1 MNVSIEKID
10 NVNGKITVAIEEND
24 YKDKVTAELKRIGKT
39 HTLPGFR
46 KGHVTVDQLRRRF
59 GKQVKSDVIN
69 QEVYEAVINYIRE
82 NNLAILGEPLP
93 VEVKE
98 INLDDANYTFEY
110 EIGLTPEINVDL
122 VGTALPYYNIEV
134 SKEMIDEQDANFR
147 ERFGNQVPG
156 EEVDEKALVKGSIME
171 LNEDGTVKEG
181 EDAIQ
186 VVSGIIAPM
195 YLKSK
200 EEADK
205 FVGKKLNDKVVFNPW
220 NACEGDVTRLASM
233 LNIDKEKAAE
243 AKSNFEMS
251 IAEIIV
257 VKPAELNEEYY
268 KNIFGPDKVK
278 TEEEYFNAIKEM
290 ISAQISG
297 NSELLFHM
305 QAEKTLVEKFGNIE
319 LPQEFLKKWL
329 VRRNEGLTA
338 ENIDAE
344 FEKMIPSLKWQLI
357 KERIAAVAE
366 IKIEEADVTNHAKAI
381 ARQQFAQYGMA
392 NVEDDMLTDYA
403 KRILEDKNSRSR
415 IIEEA
420 GDIKLFEAIKQAA
433 KIEAKSV
440 SIEDF
445 KTIAEEAQK

>member
-10 NVNGKITVAIEEND
+10 NVNGKITVSVEEND
-24 YKDKVTAELKRIGKT
+24 YKDKVTSELKQIGKT
-39 HTLPGFR
+39 HTIPGFR
-46 KGHVTVDQLRRRF
+46 KGHVTIDQLRRRF

-69 QEVYEAVINYIRE
+69 HEVYNAVIDYIRE
-82 NNLAILGEPLP
+82 NKIAILGEPLP
-93 VEVKE
+93 VDVKE
-98 INLDDANYTFEY
+98 IDLNDADYTFEY
-110 EIGLTPEINVDL
+110 EIGITPEINVDL
-122 VGTALPYYNIEV
+122 KNVTLPFYNIEV
-134 SKEMIDEQDANFR
+134 SKEMVDEQDANFR

-171 LNEDGTVKEG
+171 LNEDGSVKDG

-186 VVSGIIAPM
+186 VVGGIIAPM
-195 YLKSK
+195 YLKDK
-200 EEADK
+200 DEANK
-205 FVGKKLNDKVVFNPW
+205 FIGKKLNGKVVFNPW
-220 NACEGDVTRLASM
+220 KACDGDVTRLASM

-243 AKSNFEMS
+243 VKADFEMS

-278 TEEEYFNAIKEM
+278 TEEEYLNAIKEM

-297 NSELLFHM
+297 NSEVLFRM
-305 QAEKTLVEKFGNIE
+305 QAEKQLVEEYGNIE
-319 LPQEFLKKWL
+319 LPNEFLKKWL

-338 ENIDAE
+338 ENIDEE

-381 ARQQFAQYGMA
+381 ARQQFAQYGMT
-392 NVEDDMLTDYA
+392 NVEDDMLADYA

-420 GDIKLFEAIKQAA
+420 GDVKLFEAIKQSA

-440 SIEDF
+440 SVDEF
-445 KTIAEEAQK
+445 KAIAEKA

>member
-10 NVNGKITVAIEEND
+10 NVNGKITVSIEEND
-24 YKDKVTAELKRIGKT
+24 YKDKVTSELKRIGKT

-69 QEVYEAVINYIRE
+69 QEVYEAVINYIRD
-82 NNLAILGEPLP
+82 NKLAILGEPLP

-98 INLDDANYTFEY
+98 IDMNSVDYTFEY

-122 VGTALPYYNIEV
+122 KKVTLPYYNIEV
-134 SKEMIDEQDANFR
+134 SKEMVDEQDANFR

-171 LNEDGTVKEG
+171 LNEDGSVKDS

-186 VVSGIIAPM
+186 VVGGIIAPM
-195 YLKSK
+195 YLKDK

-205 FVGKKLNDKVVFNPW
+205 FIGKKLNDKVVFNPYK
-220 NACEGDVTRLASM
+220 ACEGDVTRLASM
-233 LNIDKEKAAE
+233 LNLDKEKAAE
-243 AKSNFEMS
+243 AKGDFEMS

-278 TEEEYFNAIKEM
+278 TEEEYFEAIKQM

-297 NSELLFHM
+297 NSEMLFHM
-305 QAEKTLVEKFGNIE
+305 QAEKQLVEEYGNFE

-338 ENIDAE
+338 ENIDEE

-366 IKIEEADVTNHAKAI
+366 VKIEEADVQNHAKAI
-381 ARQQFAQYGMA
+381 ARQQFAQYGMT
-392 NVEDDMLTDYA
+392 NVEDDMLADYA

-420 GDIKLFEAIKQAA
+420 GDAKLFEAIKQTA
-433 KIEAKSV
+433 KIEAKAVSV
-440 SIEDF
+440 DEF
-445 KTIAEEAQK
+445 KSIAEKA

>member
-10 NVNGKITVAIEEND
+10 NVNGKITVSIEEND
-24 YKDKVTAELKRIGKT
+24 YKDKVTSELKRIGKT

-46 KGHVTVDQLRRRF
+46 KGHVTIDQLRRRF

-69 QEVYEAVINYIRE
+69 QEVYEAVINYIRD
-82 NNLAILGEPLP
+82 NKLAILGEPLP

-98 INLDDANYTFEY
+98 IDMNSVDYTFEY

-122 VGTALPYYNIEV
+122 KKVSLPYYNIEV
-134 SKEMIDEQDANFR
+134 SKEMVDEQDANFR

-171 LNEDGTVKEG
+171 LNEDGSVKDT

-186 VVSGIIAPM
+186 VVGGIIAPM
-195 YLKSK
+195 YLKDK

-205 FVGKKLNDKVVFNPW
+205 FIGKKLNDKVVFNPYK
-220 NACEGDVTRLASM
+220 ACEGDVTRLASM

-243 AKSNFEMS
+243 AKGDFEMS

-278 TEEEYFNAIKEM
+278 TEEEYFEAIKQM

-297 NSELLFHM
+297 NSEMLFHM
-305 QAEKTLVEKFGNIE
+305 QAEKQLVEEYGNFE

-338 ENIDAE
+338 ENIDEE

-366 IKIEEADVTNHAKAI
+366 VKIEEADVQNHVKAI
-381 ARQQFAQYGMA
+381 ARQQFAQYGMT
-392 NVEDDMLTDYA
+392 NVEDDMLSDYA

-420 GDIKLFEAIKQAA
+420 GDAKLFEAIKQTA

-440 SIEDF
+440 SVDEF
-445 KTIAEEAQK
+445 KSIAEKA

>member
-39 HTLPGFR
+39 HSLPGFR

-69 QEVYEAVINYIRE
+69 QEVYDAVINYIRE

-98 INLDDANYTFEY
+98 IDINDANYTFEY

-122 VGTALPYYNIEV
+122 AGTTIPYFNIEV
-134 SKEMIDEQDANFR
+134 SKEMVDEQDANFR

-171 LNEDGTVKEG
+171 LNEDGSVKEG

-195 YLKSK
+195 YLKSE

-205 FVGKKLNDKVVFNPW
+205 FVGKKLNEKIVFNPW
-220 NACEGDVTRLASM
+220 NACDGDATRLASM

-243 AKSNFEMS
+243 VKSNFEMS
-251 IAEIIV
+251 ISEIIV

-268 KNIFGPDKVK
+268 KNLFGPDKVK

-297 NSELLFHM
+297 NSELLFHI
-305 QAEKTLVEKFGNIE
+305 QAEKTIVEKFGNIE

-329 VRRNEGLTA
+329 VRRNEGLTE

-357 KERIAAVAE
+357 KERIASVTE

-381 ARQQFAQYGMA
+381 ARQQFAQYGMT
-392 NVEDDMLTDYA
+392 NVDDDMLADYA

-420 GDIKLFEAIKQAA
+420 GDVKLFEAIKQTA
-433 KIEAKSV
+433 KVDAKSV
-440 SIEDF
+440 SIEEF
-445 KTIAEEAQK
+445 KTIAEDAQK

>member
-10 NVNGKITVAIEEND
+10 NVNGKITVSIEEND
-24 YKDKVTAELKRIGKT
+24 YKDKVTSELKRIGKT

-46 KGHVTVDQLRRRF
+46 KGHVTIDQLRRRF

-69 QEVYEAVINYIRE
+69 QEVYEAVINYIRD
-82 NNLAILGEPLP
+82 NKLDILGEPLP

-98 INLDDANYTFEY
+98 IDMNSVDYTFEY

-122 VGTALPYYNIEV
+122 KKVSLPYYNIEV
-134 SKEMIDEQDANFR
+134 SKEMVDEQDANFR

-171 LNEDGTVKEG
+171 LNEDGFVKDT

-186 VVSGIIAPM
+186 VVGGIIAPM
-195 YLKSK
+195 YLKDK

-205 FVGKKLNDKVVFNPW
+205 FIGKKLNDKVVFNPYK
-220 NACEGDVTRLASM
+220 ACEGDVTRLASM

-243 AKSNFEMS
+243 AKGDFEMS

-278 TEEEYFNAIKEM
+278 TEEEYFEAIKQM

-297 NSELLFHM
+297 NSEMLFHM
-305 QAEKTLVEKFGNIE
+305 QAEKQLVEEYGNFE

-338 ENIDAE
+338 ENINEE

-366 IKIEEADVTNHAKAI
+366 VKIEEADVQNHAKAI
-381 ARQQFAQYGMA
+381 ARQQFAQYGMT
-392 NVEDDMLTDYA
+392 NVEDDMLADYA

-420 GDIKLFEAIKQAA
+420 GDAKLFEAIKQTA
-433 KIEAKSV
+433 KIEAKAVSV
-440 SIEDF
+440 DEF
-445 KTIAEEAQK
+445 KAIAEKA

>member
-10 NVNGKITVAIEEND
+10 NVNGKITVSIEEND
-24 YKDKVTAELKRIGKT
+24 YKDKVTSELKRIGKT

-46 KGHVTVDQLRRRF
+46 KGYVTVDQLRRRF

-69 QEVYEAVINYIRE
+69 QEVYEAVINYIRD
-82 NNLAILGEPLP
+82 NKLAILGEPLP

-98 INLDDANYTFEY
+98 IDMNSVDYTFEY

-122 VGTALPYYNIEV
+122 KKVTLPYYNIEV
-134 SKEMIDEQDANFR
+134 SKEMVDEQDANFR

-171 LNEDGTVKEG
+171 LNEDGSVKDS

-186 VVSGIIAPM
+186 VVGGIIAPM
-195 YLKSK
+195 YLKDK

-205 FVGKKLNDKVVFNPW
+205 FIGKKLNDKVVFNPYK
-220 NACEGDVTRLASM
+220 ACEGDVTRLASM
-233 LNIDKEKAAE
+233 LNLDKEKAAE
-243 AKSNFEMS
+243 AKGDFEMS

-278 TEEEYFNAIKEM
+278 TEEEYFEAIKQM

-297 NSELLFHM
+297 NSEMLFHM
-305 QAEKTLVEKFGNIE
+305 QAEKQLIEEYGNFE

-338 ENIDAE
+338 ENIDEE

-366 IKIEEADVTNHAKAI
+366 VKIEEADVQNHAKAI
-381 ARQQFAQYGMA
+381 ARQQFAQYGMT
-392 NVEDDMLTDYA
+392 NVEDDMLADYA
-403 KRILEDKNSRSR
+403 KRIIEDKNSRSR

-420 GDIKLFEAIKQAA
+420 GDAKLFEAIKQTA
-433 KIEAKSV
+433 KIEAKAVSV
-440 SIEDF
+440 DEF
-445 KTIAEEAQK
+445 KSIAEKA

>member
-10 NVNGKITVAIEEND
+10 NVNGKITVSIEEND
-24 YKDKVTAELKRIGKT
+24 YKDKVTSELKRIGKT

-46 KGHVTVDQLRRRF
+46 KGHVTIDQLRRRF

-69 QEVYEAVINYIRE
+69 QEVYEAVINYIRD
-82 NNLAILGEPLP
+82 NKLAILGEPLP

-98 INLDDANYTFEY
+98 IDMNSVDYTFEY

-122 VGTALPYYNIEV
+122 KKVSLPYYNIEV
-134 SKEMIDEQDANFR
+134 SKEMVDEQDANFR

-171 LNEDGTVKEG
+171 LNEDGLVKDT

-186 VVSGIIAPM
+186 VVGGIIAPM
-195 YLKSK
+195 YLKDK

-205 FVGKKLNDKVVFNPW
+205 FIGKKLNDKVVFNPYK
-220 NACEGDVTRLASM
+220 ACEGDVTRLASM

-243 AKSNFEMS
+243 AKGDFEMS

-278 TEEEYFNAIKEM
+278 TEEEYFEAIKQM

-297 NSELLFHM
+297 NSEMLFHM
-305 QAEKTLVEKFGNIE
+305 QAEKQLVEEYGNFE

-338 ENIDAE
+338 ENINEE

-366 IKIEEADVTNHAKAI
+366 VKIEEDDVQNHAKAI
-381 ARQQFAQYGMA
+381 ARQQFAQYGMT
-392 NVEDDMLTDYA
+392 NVEDDMLADYA

-420 GDIKLFEAIKQAA
+420 GDAKLFEAIKQTA
-433 KIEAKSV
+433 KIEAKAVSV
-440 SIEDF
+440 DEF
-445 KTIAEEAQK
+445 KAIAEKA

>member
-10 NVNGKITVAIEEND
+10 NVNGKITVSIEEND
-24 YKDKVTAELKRIGKT
+24 YKEKVTSELKRIGKT

-82 NNLAILGEPLP
+82 NKLAILGEPLP

-98 INLDDANYTFEY
+98 INMNDADYTFEY
-110 EIGLTPEINVDL
+110 EIGITPEFSVNLKNVK
-122 VGTALPYYNIEV
+122 LPYYNIEV
-134 SKEMIDEQDANFR
+134 SKEMVDEQDANFR

-171 LNEDGTVKEG
+171 LNEDGSVKES

-186 VVSGIIAPM
+186 VVGGIIAPM
-195 YLKSK
+195 YLKDK

-205 FVGKKLNDKVVFNPW
+205 FIGKKLNEKVVFNPFK
-220 NACEGDVTRLASM
+220 ACDGDVTRLASM

-243 AKSNFEMS
+243 VKADFEMS

-278 TEEEYFNAIKEM
+278 TEEEYFEAIKQM

-297 NSELLFHM
+297 NSDMLFRM
-305 QAEKTLVEKFGNIE
+305 QAEKQLVEEFGNFE

-338 ENIDAE
+338 ENIDEE

-357 KERIAAVAE
+357 KERIAVDTE
-366 IKIEEADVTNHAKAI
+366 VKIEEADVTNHAKAI
-381 ARQQFAQYGMA
+381 ARQQFAQYGMT
-392 NVEDDMLTDYA
+392 NVEDDMLADYA
-403 KRILEDKNSRSR
+403 KRILEDKNTRSR
-415 IIEEA
+415 IVEEA
-420 GDIKLFEAIKQAA
+420 GDAKLFEAIKQTA
-433 KIEAKSV
+433 KIETKGVSV
-440 SIEDF
+440 EEF
-445 KTIAEEAQK
+445 KAIAEKA

>member
-1 MNVSIEKID
+1 
-10 NVNGKITVAIEEND
+10 
-24 YKDKVTAELKRIGKT
+24 
-39 HTLPGFR
+39 
-46 KGHVTVDQLRRRF
+46 
-59 GKQVKSDVIN
+59 
-69 QEVYEAVINYIRE
+69 
-82 NNLAILGEPLP
+82 
-93 VEVKE
+93 
-98 INLDDANYTFEY
+98 
-110 EIGLTPEINVDL
+110 
-122 VGTALPYYNIEV
+122 
-134 SKEMIDEQDANFR
+134 MIDEQDANFR

-171 LNEDGTVKEG
+171 LNEDGSVKEG

-186 VVSGIIAPM
+186 VVSGIIARM

-205 FVGKKLNDKVVFNPW
+205 FIGKKLNDKVVFNPW

-251 IAEIIV
+251 ISEIIV

-329 VRRNEGLTA
+329 VRPNEGLTA

-366 IKIEEADVTNHAKAI
+366 VKIEEADVINHAKAI
-381 ARQQFAQYGMA
+381 ARQQFAQYGMT

-403 KRILEDKNSRSR
+403 KRILDDKNSRSR

-420 GDIKLFEAIKQAA
+420 GDMKLFEAIKQTA

-440 SIEDF
+440 SIEEF
-445 KTIAEEAQK
+445 KTIAESAQ

>member
-10 NVNGKITVAIEEND
+10 NVNGKITVSIEEND
-24 YKDKVTAELKRIGKT
+24 YKDKVTSELKRIGKT

-69 QEVYEAVINYIRE
+69 QEVYEAVINYIRD
-82 NNLAILGEPLP
+82 NKLAILGEPLP

-98 INLDDANYTFEY
+98 IDMNSVDYTFEY

-122 VGTALPYYNIEV
+122 KKVSLPYYNIEV
-134 SKEMIDEQDANFR
+134 SKEMVDEQDANFR

-171 LNEDGTVKEG
+171 LNEDGLVKDT

-186 VVSGIIAPM
+186 VVGGIIAPM
-195 YLKSK
+195 YLKDK

-205 FVGKKLNDKVVFNPW
+205 FIGKKLNDKVVFNPYK
-220 NACEGDVTRLASM
+220 ACEGDVTRLASM

-243 AKSNFEMS
+243 AKGDFEMS

-278 TEEEYFNAIKEM
+278 TEEEYFEAIKQM

-297 NSELLFHM
+297 NSEMLFHM
-305 QAEKTLVEKFGNIE
+305 QAEKQLVEEYGNFE

-338 ENIDAE
+338 ENINEE

-366 IKIEEADVTNHAKAI
+366 VKIEEADVQNHAKAI
-381 ARQQFAQYGMA
+381 ARQQFAQYGMT
-392 NVEDDMLTDYA
+392 NVEDDMLADYA
-403 KRILEDKNSRSR
+403 KRILEDKSSRSR

-420 GDIKLFEAIKQAA
+420 GDAKLFEAIKQTA
-433 KIEAKSV
+433 KIEAKAVSV
-440 SIEDF
+440 DEF
-445 KTIAEEAQK
+445 KAIAEKA

>member
-10 NVNGKITVAIEEND
+10 NVNGKITVSIEEND
-24 YKDKVTAELKRIGKT
+24 YKDKVTSELKRIGKT
-39 HTLPGFR
+39 HSLPGFR

-69 QEVYEAVINYIRE
+69 QEVYEAVINYIRD
-82 NNLAILGEPLP
+82 NKLAILGEPLP

-98 INLDDANYTFEY
+98 IDMNSVDYTFEY
-110 EIGLTPEINVDL
+110 EIGLAPEINVDL
-122 VGTALPYYNIEV
+122 KKVTLPYYNIEV
-134 SKEMIDEQDANFR
+134 SKEMVDEQDVNFR

-171 LNEDGTVKEG
+171 LNEDGSVKDI

-186 VVSGIIAPM
+186 VVGGIIAPM
-195 YLKSK
+195 YLKDK

-205 FVGKKLNDKVVFNPW
+205 FIGKKLNDKVVFNPYK
-220 NACEGDVTRLASM
+220 ACEGDVTRLASM

-243 AKSNFEMS
+243 AKGDFEMS

-278 TEEEYFNAIKEM
+278 TEEEYFEAIKQM

-297 NSELLFHM
+297 NSEMLFHM
-305 QAEKTLVEKFGNIE
+305 QAEKQLVEEYGNFD

-338 ENIDAE
+338 ENIDEE

-366 IKIEEADVTNHAKAI
+366 VKIEEADVQNHAKAI
-381 ARQQFAQYGMA
+381 ARQQFAQYGMT
-392 NVEDDMLTDYA
+392 NVEDDMLADYA

-420 GDIKLFEAIKQAA
+420 GDAKLFEAIKQTA
-433 KIEAKSV
+433 KIEVKAVSVDEFKS
-440 SIEDF
+440 
-445 KTIAEEAQK
+445 IAEKA

>member
-10 NVNGKITVAIEEND
+10 NVNGKITVSIEEND
-24 YKDKVTAELKRIGKT
+24 YKDKVTSELKRIGKT

-69 QEVYEAVINYIRE
+69 QEVYEAVINYIRD
-82 NNLAILGEPLP
+82 NKLAILGEPLP

-98 INLDDANYTFEY
+98 IDMNSVDYTFEY

-122 VGTALPYYNIEV
+122 KKVTLPYYNIEV
-134 SKEMIDEQDANFR
+134 SKEMVDEQDANFR

-171 LNEDGTVKEG
+171 LNEDGSVKDS

-186 VVSGIIAPM
+186 VVGGIIAPM
-195 YLKSK
+195 YLKDK
-200 EEADK
+200 EETDK
-205 FVGKKLNDKVVFNPW
+205 FIGKKLNDKVVFNPYK
-220 NACEGDVTRLASM
+220 ACEGDVTRLASM
-233 LNIDKEKAAE
+233 LNLDKEKAAE
-243 AKSNFEMS
+243 AKGDFEMS

-278 TEEEYFNAIKEM
+278 TEEEYFEAIKQM

-297 NSELLFHM
+297 NSEMLFHM
-305 QAEKTLVEKFGNIE
+305 QAEKQLIEEYGNFE

-338 ENIDAE
+338 ENIDEE

-366 IKIEEADVTNHAKAI
+366 VKIEEADVQNHAKAI
-381 ARQQFAQYGMA
+381 ARQQFAQYGMT
-392 NVEDDMLTDYA
+392 NVEDDMLADYA
-403 KRILEDKNSRSR
+403 KRIIEDKNSRSR

-420 GDIKLFEAIKQAA
+420 GDAKLFEAIKQTA
-433 KIEAKSV
+433 KIEAKAVSV
-440 SIEDF
+440 DEF
-445 KTIAEEAQK
+445 KSIAEKA

>member
-10 NVNGKITVAIEEND
+10 NVNGKITVSIEEND
-24 YKDKVTAELKRIGKT
+24 YKDKVTSELKRIGKT

-82 NNLAILGEPLP
+82 NKLAILGEPLP

-98 INLDDANYTFEY
+98 IDMNDADYTFEY
-110 EIGLTPEINVDL
+110 EIGITPEFSVDL
-122 VGTALPYYNIEV
+122 KNVKLPYYNIEV
-134 SKEMIDEQDANFR
+134 SKEMVDEQDANFR

-171 LNEDGTVKEG
+171 LNEDGSVKES

-186 VVSGIIAPM
+186 VVGGIIAPM
-195 YLKSK
+195 YLKDK

-205 FVGKKLNDKVVFNPW
+205 FIGKKLNEKVVFNPFK
-220 NACEGDVTRLASM
+220 ACDGDVTRLASM

-243 AKSNFEMS
+243 VKADFEMS

-278 TEEEYFNAIKEM
+278 TEEEYFEAIKQM

-297 NSELLFHM
+297 NSDMLFRM
-305 QAEKTLVEKFGNIE
+305 QAEKQLVEEFGNFE

-329 VRRNEGLTA
+329 VRRNEGLTV
-338 ENIDAE
+338 ENIDEE

-357 KERIAAVAE
+357 KERIAVDTE
-366 IKIEEADVTNHAKAI
+366 VKIEEVDVTNHAKAI
-381 ARQQFAQYGMA
+381 ARQQFAQYGMT
-392 NVEDDMLTDYA
+392 NVEDDMLADYA
-403 KRILEDKNSRSR
+403 KRILEDKNTRSR
-415 IIEEA
+415 IVEEA
-420 GDIKLFEAIKQAA
+420 GDAKLFEAIKQTA
-433 KIEAKSV
+433 KIEAKGVSV
-440 SIEDF
+440 EEF
-445 KTIAEEAQK
+445 KAIAEKA

>member
-10 NVNGKITVAIEEND
+10 NVNGKITVSVEEND
-24 YKDKVTAELKRIGKT
+24 YKDKVTSELKQIGKT
-39 HTLPGFR
+39 HTIPGFR
-46 KGHVTVDQLRRRF
+46 KGHVTIDQLRRRF

-69 QEVYEAVINYIRE
+69 HEVYNAVIDYIRD
-82 NNLAILGEPLP
+82 NKIAILGEPLP
-93 VEVKE
+93 VDVKE
-98 INLDDANYTFEY
+98 IDLNDADYTFEY
-110 EIGLTPEINVDL
+110 EIGITPEINVDL
-122 VGTALPYYNIEV
+122 KNVTLPFYNIEV
-134 SKEMIDEQDANFR
+134 SKEMVDEQDANFR

-171 LNEDGTVKEG
+171 LNEDGSVKDG

-186 VVSGIIAPM
+186 VVGGIIAPI
-195 YLKSK
+195 YLKDK

-205 FVGKKLNDKVVFNPW
+205 FIGKKLNDKIVFNPW
-220 NACEGDVTRLASM
+220 KACDGDVTRLASM

-243 AKSNFEMS
+243 VKADFEMS

-268 KNIFGPDKVK
+268 KNLFGPDKVK
-278 TEEEYFNAIKEM
+278 NEEEYLNAIKEM

-297 NSELLFHM
+297 NSEVLFRM
-305 QAEKTLVEKFGNIE
+305 QAEKRLVEEYGNIE
-319 LPQEFLKKWL
+319 LPNEFLKKWL

-338 ENIDAE
+338 ENIDEE

-381 ARQQFAQYGMA
+381 ARQQFAQYGMT

-420 GDIKLFEAIKQAA
+420 GDVKLFEAIKQSA
-433 KIEAKSV
+433 KIEAKNVSV
-440 SIEDF
+440 DEF
-445 KTIAEEAQK
+445 KAIAEKA

>member
-10 NVNGKITVAIEEND
+10 NVNGKITVSIEEND
-24 YKDKVTAELKRIGKT
+24 YKDKVTSELKRIGKT

-69 QEVYEAVINYIRE
+69 QEVYEAVINYIRD
-82 NNLAILGEPLP
+82 NKLAILGEPLP

-98 INLDDANYTFEY
+98 IDMNSVDYTFEY

-122 VGTALPYYNIEV
+122 KKVSLPYYNIEV
-134 SKEMIDEQDANFR
+134 SKEMVDEQDANFR

-171 LNEDGTVKEG
+171 LNEDGLVKDT

-186 VVSGIIAPM
+186 VVGGIIAPM
-195 YLKSK
+195 YLKDK

-205 FVGKKLNDKVVFNPW
+205 FIGKKLNDKVVFNPYK
-220 NACEGDVTRLASM
+220 ACEGDVTRLASM

-243 AKSNFEMS
+243 AKGDFEMS

-257 VKPAELNEEYY
+257 VKLAELNEEYY

-278 TEEEYFNAIKEM
+278 TEEEYFEAIKQM

-297 NSELLFHM
+297 NSEMLFHM
-305 QAEKTLVEKFGNIE
+305 QAEKQLVEEYGNFE

-329 VRRNEGLTA
+329 VRRNESLTA
-338 ENIDAE
+338 ENINEE

-357 KERIAAVAE
+357 KERIAAVTE
-366 IKIEEADVTNHAKAI
+366 VKIEEADVQNHAKAI
-381 ARQQFAQYGMA
+381 ARQQFAQYGMT
-392 NVEDDMLTDYA
+392 NVEDDMLADYA

-420 GDIKLFEAIKQAA
+420 GDAKLFEAIKQTA
-433 KIEAKSV
+433 KIEAKAVSV
-440 SIEDF
+440 DEF
-445 KTIAEEAQK
+445 KAIAEKA

>member
-10 NVNGKITVAIEEND
+10 NVNGKITVSIEEND
-24 YKDKVTAELKRIGKT
+24 YKDKVTSELKRIGKT

-46 KGHVTVDQLRRRF
+46 KGHVTIDQLRRRF

-69 QEVYEAVINYIRE
+69 QEVYEAVINYIRD
-82 NNLAILGEPLP
+82 NKLAILGEPLP

-98 INLDDANYTFEY
+98 IDMNSVDYTFEY

-122 VGTALPYYNIEV
+122 KKVSLPYYNIEV
-134 SKEMIDEQDANFR
+134 SKEMVDEQDANFR

-171 LNEDGTVKEG
+171 LNEDGLVKDT

-186 VVSGIIAPM
+186 VVGGIVAPM
-195 YLKSK
+195 YLKDK

-205 FVGKKLNDKVVFNPW
+205 FIGKKLNDKVVFNPYK
-220 NACEGDVTRLASM
+220 ACEGDVTRLASM

-243 AKSNFEMS
+243 VKGDFEMS

-278 TEEEYFNAIKEM
+278 TEEEYFEAIKQM

-297 NSELLFHM
+297 NSEMLFHM
-305 QAEKTLVEKFGNIE
+305 QAEKQLVEEYGNFE

-338 ENIDAE
+338 ENIDEE

-366 IKIEEADVTNHAKAI
+366 VKIEEDDVQNHAKAI
-381 ARQQFAQYGMA
+381 ARQQFAQYGMT
-392 NVEDDMLTDYA
+392 NVEDDMLADYA

-420 GDIKLFEAIKQAA
+420 GDAKLFEAIKQTA

-440 SIEDF
+440 SVDEF
-445 KTIAEEAQK
+445 KAIAEKA

>member
-10 NVNGKITVAIEEND
+10 NVNGKITVSIEEND
-24 YKDKVTAELKRIGKT
+24 YKDKVTSELKRIGKT

-69 QEVYEAVINYIRE
+69 QEVYEAVINYIRD
-82 NNLAILGEPLP
+82 NKLAILGEPLP

-98 INLDDANYTFEY
+98 IDMNENDYTFEY
-110 EIGLTPEINVDL
+110 EIGITPEFSVDL
-122 VGTALPYYNIEV
+122 KNVKLPYYNIEV
-134 SKEMIDEQDANFR
+134 SKEMVDEQDANFR

-171 LNEDGTVKEG
+171 LNEDGTVKDG
-181 EDAIQ
+181 EDAVQ
-186 VVSGIIAPM
+186 VVGGIIAPM
-195 YLKSK
+195 YLKDK

-205 FVGKKLNDKVVFNPW
+205 FIGKKLNDKVVFNPW
-220 NACEGDVTRLASM
+220 KACDGDVTRLASM

-243 AKSNFEMS
+243 VKADFEMS
-251 IAEIIV
+251 IAEIII

-278 TEEEYFNAIKEM
+278 SEEEYFEAIKQM
-290 ISAQISG
+290 IFAQISG
-297 NSELLFHM
+297 NSEVLFRM
-305 QAEKTLVEKFGNIE
+305 QAEKQLVEEFGNFE

-338 ENIDAE
+338 ENIDEE
-344 FEKMIPSLKWQLI
+344 FEKIIPSLKWQLI
-357 KERIAAVAE
+357 KERIAVDTE
-366 IKIEEADVTNHAKAI
+366 VKIEEADVTNHAKEI
-381 ARQQFAQYGMA
+381 ARQQFAQYGMT
-392 NVEDDMLTDYA
+392 NVEDDMLADYA

-415 IIEEA
+415 IVEEA
-420 GDIKLFEAIKQAA
+420 GDVKLFEAIKQTA
-433 KIEAKSV
+433 KIEAKGV
-440 SIEDF
+440 SIEEF
-445 KTIAEEAQK
+445 KAIAEKA

>member
-10 NVNGKITVAIEEND
+10 NVNGKITVSIEEND
-24 YKDKVTAELKRIGKT
+24 YKDKVTSELKRIGKT

-46 KGHVTVDQLRRRF
+46 KGHVTIDQLRRRF

-69 QEVYEAVINYIRE
+69 QEVYEAVINYIRD
-82 NNLAILGEPLP
+82 NKLAILGEPLP

-98 INLDDANYTFEY
+98 IDMNSVDYTFEY

-122 VGTALPYYNIEV
+122 KKVSLPYYNIEV
-134 SKEMIDEQDANFR
+134 SKEMVDEQDANFR

-171 LNEDGTVKEG
+171 LNEDGSVKDT

-186 VVSGIIAPM
+186 VVGGIIAPM
-195 YLKSK
+195 YLKDK

-205 FVGKKLNDKVVFNPW
+205 FIGKKLNDKVVFNPYK
-220 NACEGDVTRLASM
+220 ACEGDVTRLASM

-243 AKSNFEMS
+243 AKGDFEMS

-278 TEEEYFNAIKEM
+278 TEEEYFEAIKQM

-297 NSELLFHM
+297 NSEMLFHM
-305 QAEKTLVEKFGNIE
+305 QAEKQLVEEYGNFE

-338 ENIDAE
+338 ENIDEE

-366 IKIEEADVTNHAKAI
+366 VKIEEADVQNHAKAI
-381 ARQQFAQYGMA
+381 ARQQFAQYGMT
-392 NVEDDMLTDYA
+392 NVEDDMLSDYA

-420 GDIKLFEAIKQAA
+420 GDAKLFEAIKQTA

-440 SIEDF
+440 SVDEF
-445 KTIAEEAQK
+445 KSIAEKA

>member
-10 NVNGKITVAIEEND
+10 NVNGKITVSIEEND
-24 YKDKVTAELKRIGKT
+24 YNEKVTSELKRIGKT

-46 KGHVTVDQLRRRF
+46 KGHISIDQLRRRF

-69 QEVYEAVINYIRE
+69 QEVYEAVINYIRD
-82 NNLAILGEPLP
+82 NKLAILGEPLP
-93 VEVKE
+93 VDVKE
-98 INLDDANYTFEY
+98 IDLNDTNYTFEY
-110 EIGLTPEINVDL
+110 EIGLTPEINIDL
-122 VGTALPYYNIEV
+122 KDVKLPYYNIEV
-134 SKEMIDEQDANFR
+134 SKDMIDEQDSNFR

-156 EEVDEKALVKGSIME
+156 EEIDEKALVKGSIME
-171 LNEDGTVKEG
+171 LNENGTIKED

-205 FVGKKLNDKVVFNPW
+205 FIGKKLNEKVVFNPW
-220 NACEGDVTRLASM
+220 NACDGDITRLASM
-233 LNIDKEKAAE
+233 LNIDKEKASE
-243 AKSNFEMS
+243 AKANFEMS
-251 IAEIIV
+251 ISEIIV

-297 NSELLFHM
+297 NSEILFHIHT
-305 QAEKTLVEKFGNIE
+305 EKQLVEKYGNIE

-329 VRRNEGLTA
+329 IRRNEGLTA
-338 ENIDAE
+338 ENIDEE

-357 KERIAAVAE
+357 KERIAAVCE
-366 IKIEEADVTNHAKAI
+366 VKIEEADVTNHAKTI
-381 ARQQFAQYGMA
+381 ARQQFAQYGMT
-392 NVEDDMLTDYA
+392 NIEDDMLTDYA

-420 GDIKLFEAIKQAA
+420 GDVKLFEAIKKATTIDA
-433 KIEAKSV
+433 KTV
-440 SIEDF
+440 SIEEF
-445 KTIAEEAQK
+445 KTIAENAQ

>member
-10 NVNGKITVAIEEND
+10 NVNGKITVSIEEND
-24 YKDKVTAELKRIGKT
+24 YKDKVTSELKRIGKT

-82 NNLAILGEPLP
+82 NKLAILGEPLP

-98 INLDDANYTFEY
+98 INMNDADYTFEY
-110 EIGLTPEINVDL
+110 EIGITPEFSVDL
-122 VGTALPYYNIEV
+122 KNVKLPYYNIEV
-134 SKEMIDEQDANFR
+134 SKEMVDEQDANFR

-171 LNEDGTVKEG
+171 LNEDGSVKES

-186 VVSGIIAPM
+186 VVGGIIAPM
-195 YLKSK
+195 YLKDK

-205 FVGKKLNDKVVFNPW
+205 FIGKKLNEKVVFNPYK
-220 NACEGDVTRLASM
+220 ACDGDVTRLASM

-243 AKSNFEMS
+243 VKADFEMS

-278 TEEEYFNAIKEM
+278 TEEEYFEAIKQM

-297 NSELLFHM
+297 NSDMLFRM
-305 QAEKTLVEKFGNIE
+305 QAEKQLVEEFGNFE

-338 ENIDAE
+338 ENIDEE

-357 KERIAAVAE
+357 KERIAVDTE
-366 IKIEEADVTNHAKAI
+366 VKIEEADVTNHAKAI
-381 ARQQFAQYGMA
+381 ARQQFAQYGMT
-392 NVEDDMLTDYA
+392 NVEDDMLADYA
-403 KRILEDKNSRSR
+403 KRILEDKNTRSR
-415 IIEEA
+415 IVEEA
-420 GDIKLFEAIKQAA
+420 GDAKLFEAIKQTA
-433 KIEAKSV
+433 KIEAKGVSV
-440 SIEDF
+440 EEF
-445 KTIAEEAQK
+445 KAIAEKA

>member
-1 MNVSIEKID
+1 MNVTFDKTSD
-10 NVNGKITVAIEEND
+10 VTGKIIVNVTEAD
-24 YKDKVTAELKRIGKT
+24 YADKVTAELKKISKHRAI
-39 HTLPGFR
+39 PGFR
-46 KGHVTVDQLRRRF
+46 QGHVPMGQLKRLF
-59 GKQVKSDVIN
+59 GKQAKSEVLN
-69 QEVYEAVINYIRE
+69 QEVYEAVIKYIRE
-82 NNLAILGEPLP
+82 NKLNILGEPLP
-93 VEVKE
+93 MNVTE
-98 INLDDANYTFEY
+98 INLDDKDYTFEY
-110 EIGLTPEINVDL
+110 EVGLAPEIEVKLGKD
-122 VGTALPYYNIEV
+122 VKLPYYDIEV

-205 FVGKKLNDKVVFNPW
+205 FIGKKLNDKVVFNPW

-233 LNIDKEKAAE
+233 LNTDKEKAAE
-243 AKSNFEMS
+243 AKANFEMS
-251 IAEIIV
+251 ISEIIV

-268 KNIFGPDKVK
+268 KNLFGPDKVNN
-278 TEEEYFNAIKEM
+278 EEEYFNAIKEM

-305 QAEKTLVEKFGNIE
+305 QAEKALVEQYGNFE

-357 KERIAAVAE
+357 KESIAAVAE
-366 IKIEEADVTNHAKAI
+366 VKIEEADVTNHAKAI
-381 ARQQFAQYGMA
+381 ARQQFAQYGMT
-392 NVEDDMLTDYA
+392 NVEDDMLADYA

-420 GDIKLFEAIKQAA
+420 GDMKLFEAIKQSA

-440 SIEDF
+440 SIEEF
-445 KTIAEEAQK
+445 KTIAENAQ

>member
-10 NVNGKITVAIEEND
+10 NVNGKITVSIEEND
-24 YKDKVTAELKRIGKT
+24 YKEKVTSELKRIGKT

-82 NNLAILGEPLP
+82 NKLAILGEPLP

-98 INLDDANYTFEY
+98 INMNDADYTFEY
-110 EIGLTPEINVDL
+110 EIGITPEFSVNLKNVK
-122 VGTALPYYNIEV
+122 LPYYNIEV
-134 SKEMIDEQDANFR
+134 SKEMVDEQDANFR

-171 LNEDGTVKEG
+171 LNEDGSVKES

-186 VVSGIIAPM
+186 VVGGIIAPM
-195 YLKSK
+195 YLKDK

-205 FVGKKLNDKVVFNPW
+205 FIGKKLNEKVVFNPYK
-220 NACEGDVTRLASM
+220 ACDGDVTRLASM

-243 AKSNFEMS
+243 VKADFEMS

-278 TEEEYFNAIKEM
+278 TEEEYFEAIKQM

-297 NSELLFHM
+297 NSDMLFRM
-305 QAEKTLVEKFGNIE
+305 QAEKQLVEEFGNFE

-338 ENIDAE
+338 ENIDEE

-357 KERIAAVAE
+357 KERIAVDTE
-366 IKIEEADVTNHAKAI
+366 VKIEEADVTNHAKAI
-381 ARQQFAQYGMA
+381 ARQQFAQYGMT
-392 NVEDDMLTDYA
+392 NVEDDMLADYA
-403 KRILEDKNSRSR
+403 KRILEDKNTRSR
-415 IIEEA
+415 IVEEA
-420 GDIKLFEAIKQAA
+420 GDAKLFEAIKQTA
-433 KIEAKSV
+433 KIEAKGVSV
-440 SIEDF
+440 EEF
-445 KTIAEEAQK
+445 KAIAEKA

>member
-10 NVNGKITVAIEEND
+10 NVNGKITVSIEEND
-24 YKDKVTAELKRIGKT
+24 YKDKVTSELKRIGKT

-46 KGHVTVDQLRRRF
+46 KGHVTIDQLRRRF

-69 QEVYEAVINYIRE
+69 QEVYEAVINYIRD
-82 NNLAILGEPLP
+82 NKLAILGEPLP

-98 INLDDANYTFEY
+98 IDMNSVDYTFEY

-122 VGTALPYYNIEV
+122 KKVSLPYYNIEV
-134 SKEMIDEQDANFR
+134 SKEMVDEQDANFR

-156 EEVDEKALVKGSIME
+156 EEVDEQALVKGSIME
-171 LNEDGTVKEG
+171 LNEDGSVKDT

-186 VVSGIIAPM
+186 VVGGIIAPM
-195 YLKSK
+195 YLKDK

-205 FVGKKLNDKVVFNPW
+205 FIGKKLNDKVVFNPYK
-220 NACEGDVTRLASM
+220 ACEGDVTRLASM

-243 AKSNFEMS
+243 AKGDFEMS

-278 TEEEYFNAIKEM
+278 TEEEYFEAIKQM

-297 NSELLFHM
+297 NSEMLFHM
-305 QAEKTLVEKFGNIE
+305 QAEKQLVEEYGNFE

-338 ENIDAE
+338 ENIDEE

-366 IKIEEADVTNHAKAI
+366 VKIEEADVQNHAKAI
-381 ARQQFAQYGMA
+381 ARQQFAQYGMT
-392 NVEDDMLTDYA
+392 NVEDDMLSDYA

-420 GDIKLFEAIKQAA
+420 GDAKLFEAIKQTA

-440 SIEDF
+440 SVDEF
-445 KTIAEEAQK
+445 KSIAEKA

>member
-10 NVNGKITVAIEEND
+10 NVNGKITVSIEEND
-24 YKDKVTAELKRIGKT
+24 YNEKLNSELKRIGKT
-39 HTLPGFR
+39 HSIPGFR
-46 KGHVTVDQLRRRF
+46 KGHITMDQLRRRF

-69 QEVYEAVINYIRE
+69 QEVYEAVINYIRD
-82 NNLAILGEPLP
+82 NKLAILGEPLP
-93 VEVKE
+93 VDVKE
-98 INLDDANYTFEY
+98 IDLNDSNYTFEY
-110 EIGLTPEINVDL
+110 EIGLTPEINVDINDIK
-122 VGTALPYYNIEV
+122 LPFYNIEV
-134 SKEMIDEQDANFR
+134 SKEMIDEQDQNFR
-147 ERFGNQVPG
+147 ERFGSQVPG
-156 EEVDEKALVKGSIME
+156 EEVDEKALIKGSIME
-171 LNEDGTVKEG
+171 LNEDGSTKEG

-205 FVGKKLNDKVVFNPW
+205 FIGKKLNDKVVFNPW
-220 NACEGDVTRLASM
+220 NACDGDITRLASM
-233 LNIDKEKAAE
+233 LNIDKEKAAD
-243 AKSNFEMS
+243 AKADFEIS

-297 NSELLFHM
+297 NSEMLFHM
-305 QAEKTLVEKFGNIE
+305 QTEKLLVEKFGNFE

-329 VRRNEGLTA
+329 VRRNEGLTVD
-338 ENIDAE
+338 NIDGE

-357 KERIAAVAE
+357 KERIAAVTE
-366 IKIEEADVTNHAKAI
+366 VKIEENDVVSHAKAI
-381 ARQQFAQYGMA
+381 ARQQFAQYGMT
-392 NVEDDMLTDYA
+392 NIEDDMLTDYA

-420 GDIKLFEAIKQAA
+420 GDAKLFEAIKQNA
-433 KIEAKSV
+433 KIGAKSV

-445 KTIAEEAQK
+445 KAIAEKA

>member
-10 NVNGKITVAIEEND
+10 NVNGKITVSIEEND
-24 YKDKVTAELKRIGKT
+24 YKEKVTSELKRIGKT

-82 NNLAILGEPLP
+82 NKLAILGEPLP

-98 INLDDANYTFEY
+98 INMNDADYTFEY
-110 EIGLTPEINVDL
+110 EIGITPEFSVDL
-122 VGTALPYYNIEV
+122 KNVKLPYYNIEV
-134 SKEMIDEQDANFR
+134 SKEMVDEQDANFR

-171 LNEDGTVKEG
+171 LNEDGSVKES

-186 VVSGIIAPM
+186 VVGGIIAPM
-195 YLKSK
+195 YLKDK

-205 FVGKKLNDKVVFNPW
+205 FIGKKLNEKVVFNPYK
-220 NACEGDVTRLASM
+220 ACDGDVTRLASM

-243 AKSNFEMS
+243 VKADFEMS

-278 TEEEYFNAIKEM
+278 TEEEYFEAIKQM

-297 NSELLFHM
+297 NSDMLFRM
-305 QAEKTLVEKFGNIE
+305 QAEKQLVEEFGNFE

-338 ENIDAE
+338 ENIDEE

-357 KERIAAVAE
+357 KERIAVDTE
-366 IKIEEADVTNHAKAI
+366 VKIEEADVTNHAKAI
-381 ARQQFAQYGMA
+381 ARQQFAQYGMT
-392 NVEDDMLTDYA
+392 NVEDDMLADYA
-403 KRILEDKNSRSR
+403 KRILEDKNTRSR
-415 IIEEA
+415 IVEEA
-420 GDIKLFEAIKQAA
+420 GDAKLFEAIKQTA
-433 KIEAKSV
+433 KIEAKGVSV
-440 SIEDF
+440 EEF
-445 KTIAEEAQK
+445 KAIAEKA

>member
-10 NVNGKITVAIEEND
+10 NVNGKIIVSIQEND
-24 YKDKVTAELKRIGKT
+24 YKDKVTAELKHIGKT
-39 HTLPGFR
+39 HSLPGFR
-46 KGHVTVDQLRRRF
+46 KGHVSTDQLRRRF

-69 QEVYEAVINYIRE
+69 NEVYNAVIEYIRD
-82 NNLAILGEPLP
+82 NKIAILGEPLP

-98 INLDDANYTFEY
+98 IDINDADYTFEY
-110 EIGLTPEINVDL
+110 EIGITPDFTVSLSDD
-122 VGTALPYYNIEV
+122 TLPFYNIEV
-134 SKEMIDEQDANFR
+134 SKEMVDEQDTNFR

-156 EEVDEKALVKGSIME
+156 EEVDEKALVKGSIMQI
-171 LNEDGTVKEG
+171 NEDGSVNES

-186 VVSGIIAPM
+186 VAGGIIAPM
-195 YLKSK
+195 YLKDK

-205 FVGKKLNDKVVFNPW
+205 FIGKKLNDKVVFNPW
-220 NACEGDVTRLASM
+220 KACDGDVTRLSSM

-243 AKSNFEMS
+243 AKADFEMS

-278 TEEEYFNAIKEM
+278 NEEEYFEAIKQM

-297 NSELLFHM
+297 NSEVLFRM
-305 QAEKTLVEKFGNIE
+305 QAEKLLVEKYGNFE

-357 KERIAAVAE
+357 KERIAADAQV
-366 IKIEEADVTNHAKAI
+366 KIEEADVVSQAKAI
-381 ARQQFAQYGMA
+381 ARQQFAQYGMT
-392 NVEDDMLTDYA
+392 NVEDEMLSDYA

-415 IIEEA
+415 IVEEA
-420 GDIKLFEAIKQAA
+420 GDNKLFEAIKQTA
-433 KIEAKSV
+433 KIDAKGVSV
-440 SIEDF
+440 EDF
-445 KTIAEEAQK
+445 KAIAEKA

>member
-10 NVNGKITVAIEEND
+10 NVNGKITVSIEEND
-24 YKDKVTAELKRIGKT
+24 YKDKVTSELKRIGKT

-82 NNLAILGEPLP
+82 NKLAILGEPLP

-98 INLDDANYTFEY
+98 INMNDADYTFEY
-110 EIGLTPEINVDL
+110 EIGFTPEFSVDL
-122 VGTALPYYNIEV
+122 KNVKLPYYNIEV
-134 SKEMIDEQDANFR
+134 SKEMVDEQDANFR

-171 LNEDGTVKEG
+171 LNEDGSVKES

-186 VVSGIIAPM
+186 VVGGIIAPM
-195 YLKSK
+195 YLKDK

-205 FVGKKLNDKVVFNPW
+205 FIGKKLNEKVVFNPYK
-220 NACEGDVTRLASM
+220 ACDGDVTRLASM

-243 AKSNFEMS
+243 VKADFEMS

-278 TEEEYFNAIKEM
+278 TEEEYFEAIKQM

-297 NSELLFHM
+297 NSDMLFRM
-305 QAEKTLVEKFGNIE
+305 QAEKQLVEEFGNFE

-338 ENIDAE
+338 ENIDEE

-357 KERIAAVAE
+357 KERIAVDTE
-366 IKIEEADVTNHAKAI
+366 VKIEEADVTNHAKAI
-381 ARQQFAQYGMA
+381 ARQQFAQYGMT
-392 NVEDDMLTDYA
+392 NVEDDMLADYA
-403 KRILEDKNSRSR
+403 KRILEDKNTRSR
-415 IIEEA
+415 IVEEA
-420 GDIKLFEAIKQAA
+420 GDAKLFEAIKQTA
-433 KIEAKSV
+433 KIEAKGVSV
-440 SIEDF
+440 EEF
-445 KTIAEEAQK
+445 KAIAEKA

>member
-10 NVNGKITVAIEEND
+10 NVNGKITVSIEEND
-24 YKDKVTAELKRIGKT
+24 YKDKVTSELKRIGKT

-82 NNLAILGEPLP
+82 NKLAILGEPLP

-98 INLDDANYTFEY
+98 IDMNDADYTFEY
-110 EIGLTPEINVDL
+110 EIGITPEFSVDL
-122 VGTALPYYNIEV
+122 KNVKLPYYNIEV
-134 SKEMIDEQDANFR
+134 SKEMVDEQDANFR

-171 LNEDGTVKEG
+171 LNEDGSVKES

-186 VVSGIIAPM
+186 VVGGIIAPM
-195 YLKSK
+195 YLKNK

-205 FVGKKLNDKVVFNPW
+205 FIGKKLNEKVVFNPFK
-220 NACEGDVTRLASM
+220 ACDGDVTRLASM

-243 AKSNFEMS
+243 VKADFEMS

-278 TEEEYFNAIKEM
+278 TEEEYFEAIKQM

-297 NSELLFHM
+297 NSDMLFRM
-305 QAEKTLVEKFGNIE
+305 QAEKQFVEEFGNFE

-338 ENIDAE
+338 ENIDEE

-357 KERIAAVAE
+357 KERIAVDTE
-366 IKIEEADVTNHAKAI
+366 VKIEEADVTNHAKAI
-381 ARQQFAQYGMA
+381 ARQQFAQYGMT
-392 NVEDDMLTDYA
+392 NVEDDMLADYA
-403 KRILEDKNSRSR
+403 KRILEDKNTRSR
-415 IIEEA
+415 IVEEA
-420 GDIKLFEAIKQAA
+420 GDAKLFEAIKQTA
-433 KIEAKSV
+433 KIEAKGVSV
-440 SIEDF
+440 EEF
-445 KTIAEEAQK
+445 KAIAEKA

>member
-10 NVNGKITVAIEEND
+10 NVNGKITVSIEEND
-24 YKDKVTAELKRIGKT
+24 YKDKVTSELKRIGKT

-46 KGHVTVDQLRRRF
+46 KGHVTIDQLRRRF

-69 QEVYEAVINYIRE
+69 QEVYEAVINYIRD
-82 NNLAILGEPLP
+82 NKLAILGEPLP

-98 INLDDANYTFEY
+98 IDMNSVDYTFEY

-122 VGTALPYYNIEV
+122 KKVSLPYYNIEV
-134 SKEMIDEQDANFR
+134 SKEMVDEQDANFR

-171 LNEDGTVKEG
+171 LNEDGSVKET

-186 VVSGIIAPM
+186 VVGGIIAPM
-195 YLKSK
+195 YLKDK

-205 FVGKKLNDKVVFNPW
+205 FIGKKLNDKVVFNPYK
-220 NACEGDVTRLASM
+220 ACEGDVTRLASM

-243 AKSNFEMS
+243 AKGDFEMS

-268 KNIFGPDKVK
+268 KTIFGPDKVK
-278 TEEEYFNAIKEM
+278 TEEEYFEAIKQM

-297 NSELLFHM
+297 NSEMLFHM
-305 QAEKTLVEKFGNIE
+305 QAEKQLVEEYGNFE

-338 ENIDAE
+338 ENIDEE

-366 IKIEEADVTNHAKAI
+366 VKIEEADVQNHAKAI
-381 ARQQFAQYGMA
+381 ARQQFAQYGMT
-392 NVEDDMLTDYA
+392 NVEDDMLSDYA

-420 GDIKLFEAIKQAA
+420 GDAKLFEAIKQTA

-440 SIEDF
+440 SVDEF
-445 KTIAEEAQK
+445 KSIAEKA

>member
-10 NVNGKITVAIEEND
+10 NVNGKITVSIEEND
-24 YKDKVTAELKRIGKT
+24 YKDKVTSELKRIGKT

-69 QEVYEAVINYIRE
+69 QEVYDAVINYIRE
-82 NNLAILGEPLP
+82 NKIAILGEPLP

-98 INLDDANYTFEY
+98 IDINDADYTFEY
-110 EIGLTPEINVDL
+110 EIGITPEFSVDL
-122 VGTALPYYNIEV
+122 KNVNLPYYNIEV
-134 SKEMIDEQDANFR
+134 SKEMVDEQDVNFR

-156 EEVDEKALVKGSIME
+156 EEVDAKALVKGSIME
-171 LNEDGTVKEG
+171 LNEDGSVKDG

-186 VVSGIIAPM
+186 VVGGIIAPM
-195 YLKSK
+195 YLKDK

-205 FVGKKLNDKVVFNPW
+205 FIGKKLNDKVVFNPYK
-220 NACEGDVTRLASM
+220 ACEGDATRLASM
-233 LNIDKEKAAE
+233 LNIDKEKAVEVKAD
-243 AKSNFEMS
+243 FEMS

-268 KNIFGPDKVK
+268 KNIYGPDKVK
-278 TEEEYFNAIKEM
+278 TEEEYFEALKQM

-297 NSELLFHM
+297 NSEILFHM
-305 QAEKTLVEKFGNIE
+305 QSEKQLVEEYGNFE

-338 ENIDAE
+338 ENIDEE

-366 IKIEEADVTNHAKAI
+366 VKIEEADVLNHAKAI
-381 ARQQFAQYGMA
+381 ARQQFAQYGMT
-392 NVEDDMLTDYA
+392 NVEDDMLADYA

-420 GDIKLFEAIKQAA
+420 GDAKLFEAIKQTA

-440 SIEDF
+440 SIEEF
-445 KTIAEEAQK
+445 KAIAEKA

>member
-10 NVNGKITVAIEEND
+10 NVNGKITVSIEEND
-24 YKDKVTAELKRIGKT
+24 YKDKVTSELKRIGKT

-46 KGHVTVDQLRRRF
+46 KGHVTIDQLRRRF

-69 QEVYEAVINYIRE
+69 QEVYEAVINYIRD
-82 NNLAILGEPLP
+82 NKLAILGEPLP

-98 INLDDANYTFEY
+98 IDMNSVDYTFEY

-122 VGTALPYYNIEV
+122 KKVTLPYYNIEV
-134 SKEMIDEQDANFR
+134 SKEMVDEQDANFR

-171 LNEDGTVKEG
+171 LNEDGSVKDS

-186 VVSGIIAPM
+186 VVGGIIAPM
-195 YLKSK
+195 YLKDK

-205 FVGKKLNDKVVFNPW
+205 FIGKKLNDKVVFNPYK
-220 NACEGDVTRLASM
+220 ACEGDVTRLASM
-233 LNIDKEKAAE
+233 LNLDKEKAAE
-243 AKSNFEMS
+243 AKGDFEMS

-278 TEEEYFNAIKEM
+278 TEEEYFEAIKQM

-297 NSELLFHM
+297 NSEMLFHM
-305 QAEKTLVEKFGNIE
+305 QAEKQLIEEYGNFE

-338 ENIDAE
+338 ENIDEE

-366 IKIEEADVTNHAKAI
+366 VKIEEADVQNHAKAI
-381 ARQQFAQYGMA
+381 ARQQFAQYGMT
-392 NVEDDMLTDYA
+392 NVEDDMLADYA
-403 KRILEDKNSRSR
+403 KRIIEDKNSRSR

-420 GDIKLFEAIKQAA
+420 GDAKLFEAIKQTA
-433 KIEAKSV
+433 KIEAKAVSV
-440 SIEDF
+440 DEF
-445 KTIAEEAQK
+445 KSIAEKA